1 MLSETERVPVN
12 SKEVVVS
19 SGNKTWPTA
28 VDLFC
33 GAGSASAALKQS
45 HFRVVAAVDNDAN
58 ACATYR
64 ANHPR
69 SRLYET
75 DIQDLDP
82 LTVRS
87 ECLDALDLDLM
98 VICAPC
104 QPFSSQNRRRNTDQR
119 SRLLLQGARFVSAL
133 RPKILFV
140 ENVPALASRA
150 YADLLTEFRNICGS
164 EYRFGSPQRV
174 DAADY
179 GVPQRRI
186 RCLLMA
192 GRGVPAPTL
201 PPPISPQ
208 GERFTVR
215 HAISSLAK
223 LKSGEADKHDPLH
236 VARNHKPIAL
246 ERLRAIA
253 KDGGSRRELP
263 KALRLNCHKQPNCF
277 PDVYGRMSWD
287 DVAPTLTTG
296 CTDVTRGRF
305 AHPEADRAIT
315 PREAALLQTFPP
327 HYTFE
332 GSLKVVAQQIG
343 NALPFALLRAL
354 APTLRA
360 SIRTAR

>member
-1 MLSETERVPVN
+1 MATKNVAASSENRA
-12 SKEVVVS
+12 
-19 SGNKTWPTA
+19 WPTA
-28 VDLFC
+28 VDLFS
-33 GAGSASAALKQS
+33 GAGSASAALKRS
-45 HFRVVAAVDNDAN
+45 HFRVVAAVDNDPD

-69 SRLYET
+69 VRLYET
-75 DIQDLDP
+75 DIRDLDP
-82 LTVRS
+82 LTVQD
-87 ECLDALDLDLM
+87 ECLNCVDLDLM

-104 QPFSSQNRRRNTDQR
+104 QPFSSQSRRRGIDQR
-119 SRLLLQGARFVSAL
+119 SQLLLQGARYVSAL

-140 ENVPALASRA
+140 ENVPGLASQA
-150 YADLLTEFRNICGS
+150 YADLLTQFRDICGS

-192 GRGVPAPTL
+192 GRDTSAPAL
-201 PPPISPQ
+201 PPPTSPK

-215 HAISSLAK
+215 NAISSLTQ
-223 LKSGEADKHDPLH
+223 LESGEEDKDDPLH

-246 ERLRAIA
+246 ERLRTIP
-253 KDGGSRRELP
+253 KDGGSRSELP
-263 KALRLNCHKQPNCF
+263 TTLRLDCHKRSNSY

-327 HYTFE
+327 HYKFE
-332 GSLKVVAQQIG
+332 GSHKVVAQQIG

-360 SIRTAR
+360 SIRTER

>member
-1 MLSETERVPVN
+1 MTSREVPV
-12 SKEVVVS
+12 S
-19 SGNKTWPTA
+19 SRKRAWPTA
-28 VDLFC
+28 LDLFC
-33 GAGSASAALKQS
+33 GAGSASAALKRS
-45 HFRVVAAVDNDAN
+45 HFRVVAAVDNDPD
-58 ACATYR
+58 ACSTYR
-64 ANHPR
+64 TNHPR
-69 SRLYET
+69 VRLYET
-75 DIQDLDP
+75 DIRDLDP
-82 LTVRS
+82 LTVRG
-87 ECLDALDLDLM
+87 ECLDGVDLDLI

-104 QPFSSQNRRRNTDQR
+104 QPFSSQNRRRGIDQR
-119 SRLLLQGARFVSAL
+119 IRLLLQGARFVSVL
-133 RPKILFV
+133 RPKVLFV
-140 ENVPALASRA
+140 ENVPGLASQA
-150 YADLLTEFRNICGS
+150 YADLLTEFRDICGS

-192 GRGVPAPTL
+192 GRDAPAPTL
-201 PPPISPQ
+201 PPPISPK

-215 HAISSLAK
+215 HAISSLAQ
-223 LKSGEADKHDPLH
+223 LELGEADKDDPLH
-236 VARNHKPIAL
+236 VARHHQPIAL
-246 ERLRAIA
+246 ERLRAIP
-253 KDGGSRRELP
+253 KDGGSRSELP
-263 KALRLNCHKQPNCF
+263 VALRLNCHKRPNSY

-327 HYTFE
+327 QYTFE

-360 SIRTAR
+360 SIRTEH

>member
-1 MLSETERVPVN
+1 M
-12 SKEVVVS
+12 
-19 SGNKTWPTA
+19 
-28 VDLFC
+28 DLFS
-33 GAGSASAALKQS
+33 GAGSASAALKRS
-45 HFRVVAAVDNDAN
+45 RFRVVAAVDNDPD

-69 SRLYET
+69 VRLYEA
-75 DIQDLDP
+75 DIRDLDP
-82 LTVRS
+82 LAVRGQ
-87 ECLDALDLDLM
+87 CLDGVELDLM
-98 VICAPC
+98 VMCAPC
-104 QPFSSQNRRRNTDQR
+104 QPFSSQNRRRGVDWR
-119 SRLLLQGARFVSAL
+119 SRLLLRGAQFVSAL

-140 ENVPALASRA
+140 ENVPGLASRA
-150 YADLLTEFRNICGS
+150 CTGLLSEFRDICGP
-164 EYRFGSPQRV
+164 EYRFGLPQRV

-192 GRGVPAPTL
+192 GRDAPAPAL
-201 PPPISPQ
+201 PPPTSPK
-208 GERFTVR
+208 GDRFTVR
-215 HAISSLAK
+215 HAISSLARIE
-223 LKSGEADKHDPLH
+223 SGEADRHDLLH

-246 ERLRAIA
+246 ERLRAIP
-253 KDGGSRRELP
+253 KDGGSRSALP
-263 KALRLNCHKQPNCF
+263 EHLRLNCHKRPNSY

-327 HYTFE
+327 RYAFE
-332 GSLKVVAQQIG
+332 GSLNVVARQIG
-343 NALPFALLRAL
+343 NALPFALLHAL

-360 SIRTAR
+360 SIRSGH